1 MKMALQDNTIRI
13 IEADNVQFTVIKSWQ
28 KMRWDKK
35 SQMLIGTADKDLLD
49 SLAGICRLP
58 PAIESIRQRM
68 HAVQDAVDRERINPN
83 PEPLYDF
90 PVKVPLYKHQI
101 RGADMALL
109 TFGMIEPPKGGGGN
123 H

>member
-1 MKMALQDNTIRI
+1 MKIALQDNVIKI
-13 IEADNVQFTVIKSWQ
+13 KEADNVQFTIIKSWA
-28 KMRWDKK
+28 KMRWDRKN
-35 SQMLIGTADKDLLD
+35 QMLSGTADMELLD
-49 SLAGICRLP
+49 NLAGICRLP
-58 PAIESIRQRM
+58 PAIEGIRQRM

-83 PEPLYDF
+83 PE
-90 PVKVPLYKHQI
+90 PLYKHQI

>member
-1 MKMALQDNTIRI
+1 MKIALQDNVIKI
-13 IEADNVQFTVIKSWQ
+13 KEVDNVQFTIIKSWA
-28 KMRWDKK
+28 KMRWDRKN
-35 SQMLIGTADKDLLD
+35 QMLSGTADMELLD
-49 SLAGICRLP
+49 NLAGICRLP
-58 PAIESIRQRM
+58 PAIEGIRQRM

-83 PEPLYDF
+83 PEPLCDF

-101 RGADMALL
+101 RGANMALL

>member
-1 MKMALQDNTIRI
+1 MKIALQDNVIKI
-13 IEADNVQFTVIKSWQ
+13 KEADNVQFTIIKSWA
-28 KMRWDKK
+28 KMRWDRKN
-35 SQMLIGTADKDLLD
+35 QMLSGTADMELLD
-49 SLAGICRLP
+49 NLTGICRLP
-58 PAIESIRQRM
+58 SAIEGIRQRM

>member
-1 MKMALQDNTIRI
+1 MKMALQDNTVRI

-35 SQMLIGTADKDLLD
+35 NQMLIGTADMELLD
-49 SLAGICRLP
+49 NLAGICRLP
-58 PAIESIRQRM
+58 PAIEGIRQRM
-68 HAVQDAVDRERINPN
+68 HAVQDAVDRERVDQNPK
-83 PEPLYDF
+83 PLYDF

-123 H
+123 R

>member
-1 MKMALQDNTIRI
+1 MEIALQNGKIKITNV
-13 IEADNVQFTVIKSWQ
+13 DNVRFTTIKSWNM
-28 KMRWDKK
+28 MRWDKK
-35 SQMLIGTADKDLLD
+35 SQMLIGTANLELLD
-49 SLAGICRLP
+49 KLITIYHLP
-58 PAIESIRQRM
+58 PALEGIRQRM